1 MGYQQPRFRSA
12 GVGPPGRAVPDLSAE
27 GIMSLT
33 AFLPLPPS
41 PVRSL
46 GAACDLIPRPHVTAT
61 SPPLEPIRQQIAAA
75 AHTVVVKVGTRVL
88 TQTDGTLNHSRIEQ
102 LAEEIQAISAGG
114 RRAVLVSSGA
124 VGAGLSL
131 LGLKTRPTDLAKLQ
145 AVAAVGQTHLIQTY
159 DRTFAKH
166 GRRAAQVLLTIEDVD
181 DRIRYL
187 NVRNTLHSLLDFG
200 AVPIINENDT
210 VSVDEL
216 KTTFGDN
223 DRLAAMVTN
232 LLRAPLLIVLSDIE
246 GLYDGDPAVSTSRLV
261 STVEKIDERALGYVR
276 DRKTGLSKG
285 GMASKLEAARIVTTA
300 GENMII
306 ASGRQPDVLTR
317 IMAGEQ
323 VGTLL
328 LGQGKGI
335 SPFKRWLGFS
345 AQVRGRIQ
353 LDEGA
358 RKAIIEKGRSLLAA
372 GIVGTQGEFQKGDA
386 VALCDAEGTVIA
398 RGLTN
403 YSSADVERIKGIKSE
418 KIAQVLGR
426 RPYDEVIHRDNLAI
440 EKK

>member
-1 MGYQQPRFRSA
+1 
-12 GVGPPGRAVPDLSAE
+12 
-27 GIMSLT
+27 MSLA
-33 AFLPLPPS
+33 AFLPAPPVLS
-41 PVRSL
+41 SYSATRR
-46 GAACDLIPRPHVTAT
+46 RPHFAIPVTAAT
-61 SPPLEPIRQQIAAA
+61 NNSPETHRQQVTAA

-88 TQTDGTLNHSRIEQ
+88 TQEDGTLDYKRIEQ
-102 LAEEIQAISAGG
+102 LAEEIHAISSGG
-114 RRAVLVSSGA
+114 RRVVLVSSGA
-124 VGAGLSL
+124 VGAGISL
-131 LGLKTRPTDLAKLQ
+131 LGLKARPTDLAKLQ

-159 DRTFAKH
+159 DSTFAKH
-166 GRRAAQVLLTIEDVD
+166 GRRAAQVLLTVEDVD

-232 LLRAPLLIVLSDIE
+232 LLRAPLLIVLSDID
-246 GLYDGDPAVSTSRLV
+246 GLYDGDPALSQSKLV
-261 STVEKIDERALGYVR
+261 STVEQIDEHVLAFVR

-285 GMASKLEAARIVTTA
+285 GMASKLEAARMVTTS

-306 ASGRQPDVLTR
+306 ASGRKTDVLTR
-317 IMAGEQ
+317 IMGGDA
-323 VGTLL
+323 VGTLF

-345 AQVRGRIQ
+345 AQVKGRIQ
-353 LDEGA
+353 LDDGA
-358 RKAIIEKGRSLLAA
+358 RRAILEKGKSLLAA
-372 GIVGTQGEFQKGDA
+372 GITGTQGEFQKGDV
-386 VALCDAEGTVIA
+386 VALCDAEGHVIA

-403 YSSADVERIKGIKSE
+403 YSSADLERIKGIKSE
-418 KIAQVLGR
+418 KISQVLGR
-426 RPYDEVIHRDNLAI
+426 RPYEEVIHRDNLAI
-440 EKK
+440 VKK